1 MLRGITRRQRRRVK
15 FDGWD
20 DDEIYGEGFRRVKRY
35 VERNGISRWLAL
47 MTEQDR
53 RLPE

>member
-1 MLRGITRRQRRRVK
+1 MLR
-15 FDGWD
+15 D

-35 VERNGISRWLAL
+35 VERNGISGWLAL
-47 MTEQDR
+47 LSDERQ